1 MTNKTSYIVQFHH
14 IFNED
19 KSPILFFDSE
29 YRTHCK
35 KIDKPHDSMTSPI
48 LTSDHDR
55 LRKIYSV
62 IDSVKRSYSKLY
74 MAVIGCIEDHS
85 DNKTI
90 SKYVLYNNDW
100 FFLLDNNNI
109 NNILQLESITKPD
122 YIEYI
127 KKFDF
132 SDIEPN
138 L

>member
-1 MTNKTSYIVQFHH
+1 MNDKSYIVQFHH

-35 KIDKPHDSMTSPI
+35 KIDKPHDSITSPI

-62 IDSVKRSYSKLY
+62 IDSVKRSYGPLY
-74 MAVIGCIEDHS
+74 ISIIGSIEDHS

-100 FFLLDNNNI
+100 FFLLDTDV
-109 NNILQLESITKPD
+109 NNILQLESITRSD

-127 KKFDF
+127 KKFDNV
-132 SDIEPN
+132 EPKI
-138 L
+138 